1 MVLKWKKKCLTF
13 KLKTFMPASNQSLS
27 VGNLNLVADDLGP
40 KKGVDSRLMLG
51 KWQYLVELGQIF
63 ACTICSS

>member
-1 MVLKWKKKCLTF
+1 MVLKGKKKCLTF

-51 KWQYLVELGQIF
+51 K
-63 ACTICSS
+63 